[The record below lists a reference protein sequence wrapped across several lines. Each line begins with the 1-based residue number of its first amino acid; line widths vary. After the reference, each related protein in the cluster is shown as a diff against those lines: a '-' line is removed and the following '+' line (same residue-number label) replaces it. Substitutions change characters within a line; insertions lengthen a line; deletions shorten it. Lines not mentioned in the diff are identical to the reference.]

1 MELSKTQQALA
12 LLKAH
17 PEMTP
22 YQAAK
27 QAGISK
33 TAVYNAL
40 KREKGRARCPTCG
53 QLVPERG

>member
-1 MELSKTQQALA
+1 MTEPSKTQQALA

-27 QAGISK
+27 QAGISP
-33 TAVYNAL
+33 TTLYAAL
-40 KREKGRARCPTCG
+40 KRERGRSRCPACG
-53 QLVPERG
+53 QLLPA